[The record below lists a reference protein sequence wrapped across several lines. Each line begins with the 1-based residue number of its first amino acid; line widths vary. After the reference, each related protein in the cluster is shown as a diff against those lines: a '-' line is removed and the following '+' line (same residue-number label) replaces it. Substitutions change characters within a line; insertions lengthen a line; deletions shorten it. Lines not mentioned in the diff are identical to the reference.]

1 MDNKQEKTKRFL
13 QSKLAYFL
21 LIFIFLAFFYASF
34 FIFGNKELNIQ
45 NFQMHDIF
53 EKYGIYFPLVFGIV
67 ALVGTLLLFLI
78 KIIFRLNLLVVSII
92 IYLLVYGFL
101 LAFGIQLKYFE
112 PRYTDIAIALIDN
125 YALPLIIAS
134 SASIIFTFIF
144 SFFKKK

>member
-34 FIFGNKELNIQ
+34 FIFWNKELNIQ

-53 EKYGIYFPLVFGIV
+53 EKYWIYFPLVFGIV
-67 ALVGTLLLFLI
+67 ALIGTLLLFLI

-92 IYLLVYGFL
+92 IYLLVYWFL